1 MSREDRDGCGREDW
15 QRVADGESPAV
26 ACCNGGQNRHTC
38 VTSAAQP
45 PTDGSDVEDALDQAL
60 RSDLC
65 ASAARGR
72 SREKNAEEEQ
82 VKEAA
87 EVGVGKE
94 IREKGGGG
102 EATEESRAKQEDLC
116 LCLFLSVFVFI
127 KYVIYLSTNYKDI
140 HF

>member
-1 MSREDRDGCGREDW
+1 M
-15 QRVADGESPAV
+15 
-26 ACCNGGQNRHTC
+26 
-38 VTSAAQP
+38 
-45 PTDGSDVEDALDQAL
+45 
-60 RSDLC
+60 
-65 ASAARGR
+65 
-72 SREKNAEEEQ
+72 
-82 VKEAA
+82 
-87 EVGVGKE
+87 GKE